1 MTPLE
6 ITANLATTASIF
18 LAARNSVHTWWTGIV
33 GCALFVLLFYRVQL
47 YADVVLQ
54 VFFVV
59 ASAAGWWQWLRGDDG
74 RPLPVTHAAPA
85 TLALAGIAGVAAAGC
100 YGALLHRFTDAY
112 APFVDSAVLVFSV
125 VAQLLLMKR
134 RVEAWALWLLVD
146 TIAVPLY
153 ASREL
158 YLTAAL
164 YAVYWVNALVGW
176 FAWRRLAEPDRAAAV
191 AG

>member
-6 ITANLATTASIF
+6 IAANLATTASIF

-59 ASAAGWWQWLRGDDG
+59 ASAAGWWQWLRGDEG

-85 TLALAGIAGVAAAGC
+85 ALAFAGIGGVAAAAC

-112 APFVDSAVLVFSV
+112 APFVDSAVLVFSA

-134 RVEAWALWLLVD
+134 RVEAWGALAARRYDRRAFVREPR
-146 TIAVPLY
+146 AVSDGRALCRVLGER
-153 ASREL
+153 ARRMVCV
-158 YLTAAL
+158 AAI
-164 YAVYWVNALVGW
+164 G
-176 FAWRRLAEPDRAAAV
+176 
-191 AG
+191 